1 MFTGIIQGQGEISS
15 LRKTGAECRLA
26 IRPLF
31 TLPDVIDGESIAVNG
46 ACQWKATAATA
57 SRHTPQRKH

>member
-31 TLPDVIDGESIAVNG
+31 TLPDVIDVSDSSAFAAFTNSPSLESAGI
-46 ACQWKATAATA
+46 
-57 SRHTPQRKH
+57 